1 VRRAT
6 STERRVMRPMSA
18 AVTSSPRWF
27 HVDAV
32 WGIYPWLDA
41 GPVGP
46 TRDRHVVAPPRWIRR
61 L

>member
-32 WGIYPWLDA
+32 WGISVARPRATW
-41 GPVGP
+41 PQ
-46 TRDRHVVAPPRWIRR
+46 RDRHMVAPRRWIRR